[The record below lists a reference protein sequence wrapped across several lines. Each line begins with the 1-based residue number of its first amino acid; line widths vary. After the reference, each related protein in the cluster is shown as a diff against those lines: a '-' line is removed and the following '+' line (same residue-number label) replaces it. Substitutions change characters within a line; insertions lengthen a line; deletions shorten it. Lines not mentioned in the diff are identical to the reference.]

1 MKIQVIKSYD
11 DWEPNKHFDI
21 GEEYSIKN
29 SDINDNSDYYHI
41 WNRSKLWIIPKENC
55 ETI

>member
-1 MKIQVIKSYD
+1 MKIRIIKPYD

-21 GEEYSIKN
+21 GEEYVIKN

-41 WNRSKLWIIPKENC
+41 WNGSKLWIVPKENC
-55 ETI
+55 DIL